1 MAEEVEGR
9 KEERKE
15 EKKGGSEEESS
26 KKRSLVKLLGIGT
39 VSLGLVGGGGYVG
52 YKKFVAKT
60 PTAEVSIDS
69 KGAKRKKLDK
79 LGPLFKMDTFIVNL
93 SGDSGAR
100 YLKASLE
107 FEMSADNVSEE
118 LTSRIPQVRDLV
130 LTLLSSKTFADIS
143 STAGKFALREE
154 MVSRLNEILSVG
166 EVRQVYFTEFVV
178 Q

>member
-1 MAEEVEGR
+1 MAEEAEG
-9 KEERKE
+9 RKE
-15 EKKGGSEEESS
+15 EKKGGSEEESP

-60 PTAEVSIDS
+60 PTAEVSTAS
-69 KGAKRKKLDK
+69 KGAKGKKSGK
-79 LGPLFKMDTFIVNL
+79 LGPLYKMDTFIVNL

-100 YLKASLE
+100 YLKASLQ
-107 FEMSADNVSEE
+107 FELGADNVTEE
-118 LTSRIPQVRDLV
+118 LASRTPQVRDLI

-154 MVSRLNEILSVG
+154 MVSRVNEILSAG
-166 EVRQVYFTEFVV
+166 EVQQVYFTEFVV